1 MHKAYFILIMM
12 VAFILAITKIAMD
25 QVKKEDKKKGLEL
38 DDKSYSIRGTLFSS
52 RKQEKR
58 LEKKEKFS
66 GSGYDK
72 DKWKKVFLIYF
83 GAALLATLIGY
94 IFHLDFLSTIIA
106 MLFGIFIYTKRSIV
120 LMCITDFYMLIQL
133 LDDGIIR
140 GIPILITIP
149 MLIMTTALLFGDYK
163 DYKNNSKNI
172 CTEK

>member
-1 MHKAYFILIMM
+1 MYKAYFILIMM

-72 DKWKKVFLIYF
+72 EKWNKLFLVFF
-83 GAALLATLIGY
+83 AATLLATIVGY
-94 IFHLDFLSTIIA
+94 IFNLDFISTVIV
-106 MLFGIFIYTKRSIV
+106 MLFGICIFTKRSIA
-120 LMCITDFYMLIQL
+120 LMVITDLYVLIQL
-133 LDDGIIR
+133 LNDGIIMS
-140 GIPILITIP
+140 IP
-149 MLIMTTALLFGDYK
+149 MLMILPVVIITTVAIFSDYK
-163 DYKNNSKNI
+163 EYKKI
-172 CTEK
+172 KAKKG